1 MRLSRVAAA
10 MLAVLAL
17 SVAGA
22 TAGCT
27 RLVDGSAQADGNKPG
42 TEITEDGAGI
52 LIGFPDAPAQIEFFT
67 EPQCPACAHLQHES
81 GAAIAAAVGQ
91 GRLAVTYRPLTFLDR
106 SVTEYSAH
114 VANALFLAAGPN
126 TTGAAFQAFVQDLW
140 GHQEPEGSPG
150 PTDDAIAAMASASG
164 VGSEQTD
171 RIAAG
176 EQIIDPDELNDA
188 NAELLSETQ
197 YEVSTPAIYDLV
209 GEQVVDTSDPDW
221 LAKLLAT
228 PRS

>member
-1 MRLSRVAAA
+1 

-27 RLVDGSAQADGNKPG
+27 RLVDGSAQANGDKPG
-42 TEITEDGAGI
+42 TEITEDGYGVQ
-52 LIGFPDAPAQIEFFT
+52 IGYPDAPAQIEFFT
-67 EPQCPACAHLQHES
+67 EPQCPACANLQRQS
-81 GAAIAAAVGQ
+81 GDAIAAAVSQ

-114 VANALFLAAGPN
+114 VANALFLAAGPG
-126 TTGAAFQAFVQDLW
+126 TTASAFQAFVQDLW
-140 GHQEPEGSPG
+140 GNQEPEGAPG
-150 PTDDAIAAMASASG
+150 PTDDAMAAMASESG
-164 VGSEQTD
+164 VGPEQTD

-176 EQIIDPDELNDA
+176 EQIIDPDEVNDA

-228 PRS
+228 PQS

>member
-1 MRLSRVAAA
+1 MRLPRVAAA
-10 MLAVLAL
+10 MLAVVAL

-27 RLVDGSAQADGNKPG
+27 RLVDGTAQANGNKPG
-42 TEITEDGAGI
+42 AEITDDGWGVR
-52 LIGFPDAPAQIEFFT
+52 IGFPDAPARIEFFT

-81 GAAIAAAVGQ
+81 GDAIAAAVGQ
-91 GRLAVTYRPLTFLDR
+91 RQLAVTYRPLTFLDR
-106 SVTEYSAH
+106 SITEYSAH
-114 VANALFLAAGPN
+114 VANALFLAAGPG
-126 TTGAAFQAFVQDLW
+126 TTGTAFQAFVQDLW

-150 PTDDAIAAMASASG
+150 PTDDAIAAMATESG
-164 VGSEQTD
+164 VGGEQTD
-171 RIAAG
+171 KIAAG
-176 EQIIDPDELNDA
+176 AQAVDSEQLNEA

-197 YEVSTPAIYDLV
+197 DSVSTPTIYDLV
-209 GEQVVDTSDPDW
+209 GEEVVDTSDPDW

>member
-1 MRLSRVAAA
+1 

-17 SVAGA
+17 GVAGS
-22 TAGCT
+22 TTGCT
-27 RLVDGSAQADGNKPG
+27 RLVDGAAQANGSKPG
-42 TEITEDGAGI
+42 SEITGDGWGI
-52 LIGFPDAPAQIEFFT
+52 QIGYPDAPARIEFFT

-81 GAAIAAAVGQ
+81 GDAIAAAVGQ
-91 GRLAVTYRPLTFLDR
+91 GRLAVIYRPLTFLDQGI
-106 SVTEYSAH
+106 TEYSAH
-114 VANALFLAAGPN
+114 VANAMFLAAGPN
-126 TTGAAFQAFVQDLW
+126 TTGTAFQAFVQDLW

-150 PTDDAIAAMASASG
+150 PTDDALSAMASESG
-164 VGSEQTD
+164 VGAEETD
-171 RIAAG
+171 KIATGKQA
-176 EQIIDPDELNDA
+176 IDSDQLNEA

-209 GEQVVDTSDPDW
+209 GEEVVDISDPDW

>member
-17 SVAGA
+17 SAAGA

-27 RLVDGSAQADGNKPG
+27 RLVDGAAQANGNKPG
-42 TEITEDGAGI
+42 SEITEDGWGI
-52 LIGFPDAPAQIEFFT
+52 QIGYPDAPAQIEFFT
-67 EPQCPACAHLQHES
+67 EPQCPACAHLQHEA
-81 GAAIAAAVGQ
+81 GDAIAAAVGQ
-91 GRLAVTYRPLTFLDR
+91 GRLAVTYRPLTFLDG

-126 TTGAAFQAFVQDLW
+126 TTGTAFQAFVEDLW
-140 GHQEPEGSPG
+140 GHQQPEGSPG
-150 PTDDAIAAMASASG
+150 PTDEEIAAMASDNGIGA
-164 VGSEQTD
+164 EQTD
-171 RIAAG
+171 KIAAG
-176 EQIIDPDELNDA
+176 EHAIDSEQLNDA

-197 YEVSTPAIYDLV
+197 YEVSTPTVYDLV

-228 PRS
+228 PQS